1 MIYQNYTPQTRLST
15 GPNEFSLEP
24 RPVQQSPAHHR
35 IEPSR
40 IVRGDPVEVS
50 RRVLGM
56 GTPVSSYTVVDDS
69 GSKLFAANPVNLMTT
84 DELLRDGYSPI
95 AEIMASPLTSKYHH
109 GL

>member
-1 MIYQNYTPQTRLST
+1 
-15 GPNEFSLEP
+15 
-24 RPVQQSPAHHR
+24 
-35 IEPSR
+35 
-40 IVRGDPVEVS
+40 
-50 RRVLGM
+50 M